1 MYAVS
6 CYWDTPLVHNI
17 TADTGKCSIC
27 FDAKIAKAEVLN
39 IPHGRFRW
47 IDRQRIMDE

>member
-1 MYAVS
+1 M
-6 CYWDTPLVHNI
+6 HNI

-47 IDRQRIMDE
+47 IDRQNNGRIGDKNE